1 MEAVLR
7 AEGISYTKSD
17 LRILEYIENHTEE
30 FLLMSIGQL
39 AAQLRMS
46 EATVSRFVRHI
57 GCGDFK
63 ELKKRVAREST
74 GRGAARKLAGTLMK
88 GEGFCLEEWFAH
100 QQACLEQTLS
110 HTDPE
115 ELERAVRAL
124 KDARRIY
131 IHAKNASASIGQL
144 LFFRLRRLGL
154 DVSLIPS
161 GGSEVLEGI
170 AHAGAGDV
178 AVTFGFGKLSEEG
191 RMILSCARMAGFT
204 TIAFTSRLYTVS
216 EQRADISLYV
226 YRGQEEE
233 YHSMTAAAA
242 VADALVLA
250 VSERMKEASAK
261 SLVRLQN
268 LKEAYRKKEI

>member
-131 IHAKNASASIGQL
+131 IHARTGY
-144 LFFRLRRLGL
+144 RRFQ
-154 DVSLIPS
+154 P
-161 GGSEVLEGI
+161 
-170 AHAGAGDV
+170 
-178 AVTFGFGKLSEEG
+178 
-191 RMILSCARMAGFT
+191 
-204 TIAFTSRLYTVS
+204 
-216 EQRADISLYV
+216 
-226 YRGQEEE
+226 
-233 YHSMTAAAA
+233 
-242 VADALVLA
+242 
-250 VSERMKEASAK
+250 
-261 SLVRLQN
+261 
-268 LKEAYRKKEI
+268 